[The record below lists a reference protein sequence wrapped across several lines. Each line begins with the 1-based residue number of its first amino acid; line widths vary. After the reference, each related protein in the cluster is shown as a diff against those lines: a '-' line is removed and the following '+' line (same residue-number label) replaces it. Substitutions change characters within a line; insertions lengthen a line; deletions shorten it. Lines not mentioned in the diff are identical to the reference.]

1 MNTPKIS
8 PHLQAVLQAL
18 FVTFLWSTSW
28 VLIKIG
34 LAEIPALTFAGLRY
48 SLAFLCLLLLYSRRQ
63 GLGSLR
69 RLDRRQWRQLLAL
82 GIIYYGVTHGAQF
95 LSLAYL
101 PAVMATLVLGFTP
114 VVVALAGLFILAER
128 PTRWQWGGIVL
139 AVGGLVLYFYPVSLP
154 AGALIGLVIASIGML
169 ANAGAA
175 VLGRAI
181 NRTRTLTPLQVTVVS
196 MGIGATLLLA
206 TGLWREGLP
215 ALSLK
220 SGLIILW
227 LAVVNTAFAFTLW
240 NHTLRTLSAMESSLI
255 NNTMSVQIPIL
266 AVLFLGETLTARGW
280 LGLGVVIAGVLI
292 VQTGRLPKPNSPL
305 EK

>member
-1 MNTPKIS
+1 M
-8 PHLQAVLQAL
+8 
-18 FVTFLWSTSW
+18 
-28 VLIKIG
+28 
-34 LAEIPALTFAGLRY
+34 
-48 SLAFLCLLLLYSRRQ
+48 
-63 GLGSLR
+63 
-69 RLDRRQWRQLLAL
+69 
-82 GIIYYGVTHGAQF
+82 
-95 LSLAYL
+95 
-101 PAVMATLVLGFTP
+101 
-114 VVVALAGLFILAER
+114 
-128 PTRWQWGGIVL
+128 
-139 AVGGLVLYFYPVSLP
+139 LYFYPVSLP

-266 AVLFLGETLTARGW
+266 AVLFLGETLTARAGW
-280 LGLGVVIAGVLI
+280 GWAWLLRAC
-292 VQTGRLPKPNSPL
+292 
-305 EK
+305 

>member
-1 MNTPKIS
+1 MKTAKIS

-48 SLAFLCLLLLYSRRQ
+48 TLAFLCLVPIFSQRH

-69 RLDRRQWRQLLAL
+69 QLDRRSWRRLISL
-82 GIIYYGVTHGAQF
+82 GIVYYGITHGAQF

-114 VVVALAGLFILAER
+114 VVVALAGLLLLSEQ
-128 PTRWQWGGIVL
+128 PTRQQWGGILL
-139 AVGGLVLYFYPVSLP
+139 ALGGLFLYFYPLNLP
-154 AGALIGLVIASIGML
+154 AGALIGLVIAVIGML

-175 VLGRAI
+175 ILGRAI
-181 NRTRTLTPLQVTVVS
+181 NRERALSPLQVTVVS
-196 MGIGATLLLA
+196 MGLGAALLLA
-206 TGLWREGLP
+206 AGLWVEGLP
-215 ALSLK
+215 TLSLK

-227 LAVVNTAFAFTLW
+227 LAVVNTALAFTLW

-266 AVLFLGETLTARGW
+266 AVLFLGETLTTRGW
-280 LGLGVVIAGVLI
+280 LGLGVVVVGVI
-292 VQTGRLPKPNSPL
+292 TVQTGRLQAPNSPL

>member
-1 MNTPKIS
+1 
-8 PHLQAVLQAL
+8 
-18 FVTFLWSTSW
+18 
-28 VLIKIG
+28 
-34 LAEIPALTFAGLRY
+34 
-48 SLAFLCLLLLYSRRQ
+48 
-63 GLGSLR
+63 
-69 RLDRRQWRQLLAL
+69 
-82 GIIYYGVTHGAQF
+82 
-95 LSLAYL
+95 
-101 PAVMATLVLGFTP
+101 
-114 VVVALAGLFILAER
+114 
-128 PTRWQWGGIVL
+128 
-139 AVGGLVLYFYPVSLP
+139 
-154 AGALIGLVIASIGML
+154 
-169 ANAGAA
+169 
-175 VLGRAI
+175 
-181 NRTRTLTPLQVTVVS
+181 